1 MFNGNLSSRCQ
12 ITNVNK
18 FCIIMVKTI
27 LTSVLLI
34 LGISAISAQE
44 KIVVISSICRKA
56 ATSTSMS
63 SLQKKLAS
71 YSADCKSDG
80 RQVRPGDEYLVTGCI
95 NIPEDCV
102 VKLLYG
108 GRTQTLDKQGLH
120 QLETLFNV
128 STNTVKLGFTDRFLQ
143 FISKSMQD
151 TENEKKVVE
160 SHRRNMEVRAGIRGA
175 GAAEHDIETDLLTEG
190 NVSSEHLTFY
200 WGEDEEAEEYIF
212 RLYSNQDK
220 VDLFMKKLTVS
231 EFTLNKGQV
240 NFQPGKDYTW
250 QVKSAA
256 NPRKQSVPRT
266 FVYNPQGASDVLT
279 TLKSSKDYTD
289 ASEVEQSLMH
299 AYSLEEKQYNYDA
312 AQVYEEAMRH
322 WPDNRLVQRTAA
334 AFYARMNK
342 LDTATSL
349 VR

>member
-1 MFNGNLSSRCQ
+1 M
-12 ITNVNK
+12 I
-18 FCIIMVKTI
+18 KTI
-27 LTSVLLI
+27 LTSILLI
-34 LGISAISAQE
+34 LGISAIGAQE

-56 ATSTSMS
+56 ATSTSLS
-63 SLQKKLAS
+63 TPQKKLAS
-71 YSADCKSDG
+71 YAADCKSDG
-80 RQVRPGDEYLVTGCI
+80 RQVRPGDEYPVAGCI
-95 NIPEDCV
+95 IIPEDCV

-108 GRTQTLDKQGLH
+108 GKTQTLDKKGMHNLK
-120 QLETLFNV
+120 TLFDV
-128 STNTVKLGFTDRFLQ
+128 PTNTVKLGFTDRFLQ

-200 WGEDEEAEEYIF
+200 WGEEEEAEEYIF

-231 EFTLNKGQV
+231 EFTLTSGQA
-240 NFQPGKDYTW
+240 NLQPGKEYSW

-266 FVYNPQGASDVLT
+266 FVYQPQGADDVLM
-279 TLKSSKDYTD
+279 TLKSSNDYTS
-289 ASEVEQSLMH
+289 ASEVEQSLMY

-312 AQVYEEAMRH
+312 AQVYEEAMRN

-342 LDTATSL
+342 LNKATSL